1 MVVLNV
7 VRELFQDKVIVWH
20 LHVVVDQ
27 GLLKTFSRIERDLK
41 PF

>member
-1 MVVLNV
+1 VFLNG
-7 VRELFQDKVIVWH
+7 VRELFQDKVIVWN
-20 LHVVVDQ
+20 LHVVADQ